1 VAVTTRRLNLKIS
14 KDIVDGKR
22 LGVLDALASIGMHIP
37 GVPKPA
43 VKPSLGTRFLYTFL
57 AVAIYVLMASTPLY
71 GIQHTAG
78 AAAALPTIVQVVFA
92 SSQGTLA
99 QLGIGPIVTA
109 GLIMQI
115 LVGSKLIDLDLSK
128 PEGRRKF
135 TLAQKSLSLI
145 IAGVEAGGFV
155 IVGSNFWELTGPNPV
170 FDVAAS
176 PLIRFFVW
184 LQLVGAT
191 LLVILLDEM
200 LQKGWGIG
208 SGISLF
214 ILTGTAGVIV
224 NDLFSPFPISTG
236 SQEPLGFIPY
246 LTYSLIS
253 GGLTIEGLF
262 VRYNQTLGYL
272 PALMGLLS
280 FIVIAVVLIY
290 LQRMKVYIPVTTQR
304 LRGLKTRVP
313 LQFLY
318 VTNMPVLLV
327 SILFADLLIF
337 RAILSGTGASSIL
350 DQALYYL
357 TPPRG
362 YLELIADPTRV
373 AVYTVIF
380 TLLSLAFAFMWVEV
394 AGLNPSGQA
403 EKIIKSG
410 LEIPGLRR
418 NPKVLEILLGK
429 YIYPLTLLS
438 ALIVVALV
446 IIADLTLAYGSGVG
460 ILLSVGILEQY
471 YLLIMRERAI
481 EAYPALKKI
490 LGE

>member
-1 VAVTTRRLNLKIS
+1 M
-14 KDIVDGKR
+14 
-22 LGVLDALASIGMHIP
+22 GVLQALASMGEYIP

-43 VKPSLGTRFLYTFL
+43 VKPSLGMRFLYTFFAL
-57 AVAIYVLMASTPLY
+57 AIYILMASTPIF

-115 LVGSKLIDLDLSK
+115 LVGSKLINLDLSK
-128 PEGRRKF
+128 PEGRRTF

-145 IAGVEAGGFV
+145 IASVEAGGFV

-170 FDVAAS
+170 FDVKAD

-184 LQLVGAT
+184 AQLVGAT
-191 LLVILLDEM
+191 LIVILLDEM

-214 ILTGTAGVIV
+214 ILAGTAGVIV
-224 NDLFSPFPISTG
+224 NDLFSPFPVRTG
-236 SQEPLGFIPY
+236 SQEPLGFVPY
-246 LTYSLIS
+246 VIYSSLNGDLS
-253 GGLTIEGLF
+253 IENIF
-262 VRYNQTLGYL
+262 VRYDANLGYL
-272 PALMGLLS
+272 PGLIGLLS
-280 FIVIAVVLIY
+280 FIMIAIVLIY

-327 SILFADLLIF
+327 SILFADFLIF
-337 RAILSGTGASSIL
+337 RAILSGTGAAGFL
-350 DQALYYL
+350 DQVLTYL
-357 TPPRG
+357 SPPRG
-362 YLELIADPTRV
+362 YLELIVDPARV
-373 AVYTVIF
+373 AIYS
-380 TLLSLAFAFMWVEV
+380 LLFALLALAFAFMWVEV

-403 EKIIKSG
+403 EKLIKAG

-418 NPKVLEILLGK
+418 NPKVLETILGK

-438 ALIVVALV
+438 TLIVVALV
-446 IIADLTLAYGSGVG
+446 IVADLTLAYGSGVG
-460 ILLSVGILEQY
+460 ILLSVGIIEQY
-471 YLLIMRERAI
+471 YLLITRERAV
-481 EAYPALKKI
+481 EAYPALKRI

>member
-1 VAVTTRRLNLKIS
+1 
-14 KDIVDGKR
+14 
-22 LGVLDALASIGMHIP
+22 LGVLQALASIGEYIP

-43 VKPSLGTRFLYTFL
+43 VKPSLGMRFLYTFL
-57 AVAIYVLMASTPLY
+57 AVAIYILMASTPIF

-78 AAAALPTIVQVVFA
+78 VAAALPTIVQVVFA
-92 SSQGTLA
+92 SSAGTLA

-128 PEGRRKF
+128 PEGRRTF

-170 FDVAAS
+170 LDVRAD

-191 LLVILLDEM
+191 LVVILLDEM

-214 ILTGTAGVIV
+214 ILSGTTSVIV
-224 NDLFSPFPISTG
+224 NDMFSPFPISQG
-236 SQEPLGFIPY
+236 SHEPLGFFPY
-246 LTYSLIS
+246 VAYSALS
-253 GGLTIEGLF
+253 GSVTIESLF
-262 VRYNQTLGYL
+262 VRYNPSLGYL
-272 PALMGLLS
+272 PGLMGLTS
-280 FIVIAVVLIY
+280 FIIITIILIY

-327 SILFADLLIF
+327 SILFSDLLIF
-337 RAILSGTGASSIL
+337 RAILSGTGAGGFL
-350 DQALYYL
+350 EQAIQYL
-357 TPPRG
+357 SPPGG
-362 YLELIADPTRV
+362 YLELVVNPTRV
-373 AVYTVIF
+373 AIYTLIF
-380 TLLSLAFAFMWVEV
+380 TLLSLAFALMWVEV

-403 EKIIKSG
+403 EKIIKAG

-418 NPKVLEILLGK
+418 NPKVLEMLLGR
-429 YIYPLTLLS
+429 YIYPLTILS
-438 ALIVVALV
+438 TLIVVTLV
-446 IIADLTLAYGSGVG
+446 LVADLTLAYGSGVG
-460 ILLSVGILEQY
+460 ILLSIGIVEQY
-471 YLLIMRERAI
+471 YLLIIRERAV
-481 EAYPALKKI
+481 EAYPALKRI